1 MEEQLNELL
10 GILDHISDLLT
21 LPQDKVVDFCN
32 DFMKNNLN
40 YGGEQALFF
49 SEGYRDGFDHA
60 IQVLKL
66 IVADG
71 LKIKPTDE
79 VKANLVMPLFNE
91 IKNMKNERED

>member
-1 MEEQLNELL
+1 
-10 GILDHISDLLT
+10 
-21 LPQDKVVDFCN
+21 
-32 DFMKNNLN
+32 MKNNLN

-66 IVADG
+66 IVAYG
-71 LKIKPTDE
+71 LRIKPTDE

-91 IKNMKNERED
+91 IKNMRNERED